1 MERRGRHCRA
11 PFYPEEISSSVTG
24 RSYSQAAAAALII
37 GFEFR
42 IPRDAMVRSDG
53 WYSRSESKCD
63 LHCCWLVG
71 YLCLRQ
77 IFTLKSFAESPQQGR
92 KFPQHM
98 DHHYDDSLL
107 FTDFAFLSENER
119 LTSHAYPQLC
129 MSRLLN
135 NTYAFVSKPPF

>member
-63 LHCCWLVG
+63 LQCCCCMLVICI
-71 YLCLRQ
+71 LCHDL
-77 IFTLKSFAESPQQGR
+77 LKNAMLGKAYRVKLWQF
-92 KFPQHM
+92 M
-98 DHHYDDSLL
+98 DHHYADSLL

-129 MSRLLN
+129 P
-135 NTYAFVSKPPF
+135 AC